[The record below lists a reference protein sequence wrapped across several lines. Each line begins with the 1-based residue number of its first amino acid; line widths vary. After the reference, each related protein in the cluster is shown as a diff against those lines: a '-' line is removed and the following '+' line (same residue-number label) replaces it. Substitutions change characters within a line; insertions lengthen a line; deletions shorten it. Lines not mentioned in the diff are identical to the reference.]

1 MPQLGEKP
9 REKRAWGKE
18 TFLQHASAHWM
29 NISPETSPRLLLLNA
44 QISPTGKAEEIF
56 IFGESQEQELQKNQA
71 RSSSLIN
78 SNNIRKSPG
87 PQRETSGPRIWPL
100 GCTGAGDCSSG
111 YESWKQGSHILPRE
125 RCLFFLLL
133 QPWASVPCLPPRLP
147 AAGAARWTPV
157 SRNGAVLTASLPC
170 GS

>member
-1 MPQLGEKP
+1 MPQLDEKP

-18 TFLQHASAHWM
+18 IFLQHTSAHWM

-56 IFGESQEQELQKNQA
+56 IFGESQEQEFQKNQA

-78 SNNIRKSPG
+78 NNNIRKSPG

-100 GCTGAGDCSSG
+100 GCTSPGDCSSG
-111 YESWKQGSHILPRE
+111 YESWKQGSHILPCE

-157 SRNGAVLTASLPC
+157 SRNGATLTDSLPC